1 MLLCLDKPVRVE
13 LKMDLPPAKLHNNY
27 TATCIAI
34 SSRKPEEVEITVDN
48 EDCHCNIE
56 VDDIDEYT
64 RKVTLTIEP
73 FTVECSGVMVKC
85 KAYYTV
91 EEMRLEVTEE
101 LNTTAPISPTT
112 EGPGR
117 YNSKQQTLSIFPS
130 FPTDNA
136 SSNPTENPG
145 RHVGSGVSTV
155 RHKPLLMFTIIVTV
169 LWTIT

>member
-1 MLLCLDKPVRVE
+1 MLLCLDKPVRVA

-73 FTVECSGVMVKC
+73 VTAQCSGVMVKC
-85 KAYYTV
+85 RAYDNV
-91 EEMRLEVTEE
+91 EEMRLVVTEE
-101 LNTTAPISPTT
+101 SHSTVPIPPTT
-112 EGPGR
+112 EGITANTIMLINFSP
-117 YNSKQQTLSIFPS
+117 
-130 FPTDNA
+130 FPTDNTPSN
-136 SSNPTENPG
+136 SSVNPG
-145 RHVGSGVSTV
+145 RHVCSGANTV
-155 RHKPLLMFTIIVTV
+155 RHKHLLMFTIIVTV
-169 LWTIT
+169 LWNIA